1 MHSIAEGSI
10 PSSSVVCRLAAGL
23 MFFAIVTETSYG
35 QPPFTEEAV
44 ERGIDYVVT
53 HGGWLTGFG
62 AGVVFTDLDG
72 DGDPDIVVSG
82 RDTSEF
88 GVYENDGTGH
98 FVDRSATC
106 GIPPMPTSSG
116 IVAGDYDGDGDLDLY
131 ITDWNGPN
139 KLFRNLGA
147 FVFEDVTEAAG
158 VGDPGHGYGA
168 VFGDYDGDGWLD
180 LYLPNR
186 NGGIDYPNE
195 MFHNLGNG
203 SFEAVGAV
211 LGVDDGGAS
220 FQAVF
225 FDYDLDGDVDLYL
238 ANDKGTPEF
247 PNRLWKNVGGTFI
260 DVSAESGTDAIGDL
274 MGVAVGDFDRN
285 GFPDL
290 YVTNIPV
297 GNVLLL
303 NQGDGTFVE
312 AQEKAGVGVFASG
325 WGTLFFDYD
334 NDGDEDLY
342 VVNSIAPNVL
352 FRYDG
357 FFPVIDVA
365 EEMGL
370 AEDGSS
376 FCTAV
381 ADVDNDGD
389 LDILLQTGLVRIQLL
404 INHAS
409 DAGGDSNNWLKVRLV
424 GVGPNKHAVGARVD
438 IQSGG
443 EAQSR
448 QVFSGIGFKSSSTLV
463 QHFGLGDAALAESVV
478 VHWPSGVE
486 SVLHNVPA
494 NQTLVV
500 DEACAQYGDFD
511 CDGATTLSDYALLQA
526 CLSGPGVKTTPEG
539 CDELVVLSADVDG
552 DGDLDLKDVAAF
564 LVVLDS
570 R

>member
-1 MHSIAEGSI
+1 M
-10 PSSSVVCRLAAGL
+10 
-23 MFFAIVTETSYG
+23 
-35 QPPFTEEAV
+35 
-44 ERGIDYVVT
+44 
-53 HGGWLTGFG
+53 G
-62 AGVVFTDLDG
+62 AD
-72 DGDPDIVVSG
+72 
-82 RDTSEF
+82 
-88 GVYENDGTGH
+88 
-98 FVDRSATC
+98 
-106 GIPPMPTSSG
+106 
-116 IVAGDYDGDGDLDLY
+116 
-131 ITDWNGPN
+131 
-139 KLFRNLGA
+139 
-147 FVFEDVTEAAG
+147 
-158 VGDPGHGYGA
+158 
-168 VFGDYDGDGWLD
+168 
-180 LYLPNR
+180 
-186 NGGIDYPNE
+186 
-195 MFHNLGNG
+195 
-203 SFEAVGAV
+203 
-211 LGVDDGGAS
+211 LGVDDAGFS
-220 FQAVF
+220 FQGVF

-238 ANDKGTPEF
+238 SNDKGSPEF
-247 PNRLWKNVGGTFI
+247 PNRLWKNVGGVFI
-260 DVSAESGTDAIGDL
+260 DVSQESGTDVFDGL
-274 MGVAVGDFDRN
+274 MGIAVGDFDRN
-285 GFPDL
+285 GLPDL
-290 YVTNIPV
+290 YVTNVPNQ
-297 GNVLLL
+297 GNPLLL

-312 AQEKAGVGVFASG
+312 AHEKAGVGVLVSG

-409 DAGGDSNNWLKVRLV
+409 DGNGGDSNNWLKVRLV
-424 GVGPNKHAVGARVD
+424 GVGANKHAVGARID
-438 IQSGG
+438 IQAGG

-463 QHFGLGDAALAESVV
+463 QHFGLCGADLAESVV

-486 SVLHNVPA
+486 SILHNVPA

-511 CDGATTLSDYALLQA
+511 CDGAMTLSDYALFQA
-526 CLSGPGVKTTPEG
+526 CLSGPGVKTAPER
-539 CDELVVLSADVDG
+539 CDEIVVLSADVDG
-552 DGDLDLKDVAAF
+552 DGDLDLKDAAAF
-564 LVVLDS
+564 LAVFDS